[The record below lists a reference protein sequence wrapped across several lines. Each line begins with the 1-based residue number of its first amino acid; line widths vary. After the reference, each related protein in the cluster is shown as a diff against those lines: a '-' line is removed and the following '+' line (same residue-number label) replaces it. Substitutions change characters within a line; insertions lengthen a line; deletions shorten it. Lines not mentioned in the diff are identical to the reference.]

1 MDVIKEIID
10 KSALAHLFP
19 ALKALVLSLF
29 FTIVIMLLGM
39 LYYLIRHGAY
49 MNIQFGY

>member
-1 MDVIKEIID
+1 MDVIKEIMN
-10 KSALAHLFP
+10 KSALALLFP

-29 FTIVIMLLGM
+29 FTIVILLFGM

-49 MNIQFGY
+49 MNVQFGY